1 MEQRTVHWYHVE
13 MEALVTFGT
22 ISEERNRRIKA
33 TDQLPQINC
42 HTSTPTTAIDSCLTL
57 TTWLTKEALPPISAS
72 DVSAYS
78 SSLRGRYVTDCTY
91 AFN

>member
-1 MEQRTVHWYHVE
+1 
-13 MEALVTFGT
+13 
-22 ISEERNRRIKA
+22 
-33 TDQLPQINC
+33 
-42 HTSTPTTAIDSCLTL
+42 
-57 TTWLTKEALPPISAS
+57 LPPISAS